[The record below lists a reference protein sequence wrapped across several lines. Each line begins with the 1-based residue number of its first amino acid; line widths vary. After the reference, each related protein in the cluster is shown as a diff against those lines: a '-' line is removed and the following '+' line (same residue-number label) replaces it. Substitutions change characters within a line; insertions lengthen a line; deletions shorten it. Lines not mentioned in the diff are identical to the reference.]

1 MQIVN
6 TSDMPACAKILYESK
21 RTKMFSFEWI
31 SKFKADMV
39 EVGADIGILV
49 TETMP
54 KDMNRLGMMEG
65 VWVCSFSEFKSLCE
79 VMRSTAID
87 IAYASK
93 RSENRSSKMGMLYNY
108 LTSNEFKMQVE
119 SVVMSFVSLQENLNK
134 EKRSMERIWKE
145 RQKQIEIA
153 QSNAISMHTN
163 IRTIA
168 GQDVIEG
175 IKILELGYDD

>member
-1 MQIVN
+1 
-6 TSDMPACAKILYESK
+6 
-21 RTKMFSFEWI
+21 
-31 SKFKADMV
+31 
-39 EVGADIGILV
+39 
-49 TETMP
+49 
-54 KDMNRLGMMEG
+54 
-65 VWVCSFSEFKSLCE
+65 
-79 VMRSTAID
+79 MRSTAID